1 MDSNKEL
8 SGFLFLPNQYLATL
22 SKFKLHKIRQFI
34 KLRIF
39 YRIDRKI
46 LIYLIFVVVSTVFWF
61 LNKLNNE
68 YNTIIEYPI
77 RYTQL
82 PKNKILVNELPQ
94 KLKLNVS
101 AYGYDLIFYKIS
113 PAPFPIVLNLESFD
127 ANLESPKVSNFKLLT
142 RYAREE
148 ISNQLPNNINVLDI
162 LPDTLVFQFDNMV
175 DKKVPVKANLTLS
188 FAPQCMQNGPV
199 IFKPDSLLVSGPT
212 SLIDTIQAVYTKPQS
227 FTKLDK
233 TFQRTLYLEEITNLK
248 TEKKKVQATIPIAKF
263 TEASFDVPIV
273 PVNVPDTL
281 ELITFPR
288 NVRISGLI
296 SLADY
301 EMIKAE
307 DFRVQADY
315 NEIETLIG
323 QKMPVQVIVAPSNV
337 RNVTFFP
344 PSVEFILEKK
354 P

>member
-1 MDSNKEL
+1 M
-8 SGFLFLPNQYLATL
+8 
-22 SKFKLHKIRQFI
+22 SKFNLHKIRQFI

-46 LIYLIFVVVSTVFWF
+46 LIYLIFVAVSTVFWF

-68 YNTIIEYPI
+68 YTTVIEYPI

-82 PKNKILVNELPQ
+82 PKNKILVSELPQ

-113 PAPFPIVLNLESFD
+113 PAPFPIVLNMESFD
-127 ANLESPKVSNFKLLT
+127 ANLESPKTSSFKLLT

-148 ISNQLPNNINVLDI
+148 ISNQLPKNINVLDI
-162 LPDTLVFQFDNMV
+162 LPDTLIFQFDNLL
-175 DKKVPVKANLTLS
+175 DKKVPVKANLNLG
-188 FAPQCMQNGPV
+188 FAPQSMQDGPV
-199 IFKPDSLLVSGPT
+199 VFNPDSILVSGPAR
-212 SLIDTIQAVYTKPQS
+212 LIDTLQAIYTKAQ
-227 FTKLDK
+227 TIKKLDK
-233 TFQRTLYLEEITNLK
+233 TIQRTLYLEEIANLR

-263 TEASFDVPIV
+263 TEASFDVAIV

-288 NVRISGLI
+288 SVRISGLV
-296 SLADY
+296 SLKDY
-301 EMIKAE
+301 DKIKAG

-315 NEIETLIG
+315 NEIVTLIG

-354 P
+354 L